1 MKKIVTSKFFVL
13 GLAIFMVISILGT
26 SLAPAGTIFAEAG
39 VSTGLDESSDA
50 AAQAERI
57 NVADA
62 TYTAA
67 EFILKGGVQSD
78 WQAIGLAQAGY
89 KLPAGYRLALE
100 KKVKDAEGNFANV
113 TDYARIVLAVRAVGA
128 DPTNFAGSGT
138 TPGYN
143 LIEKIYNHDKI
154 SGQTLNNPVY
164 ALLALDSGKYNIP
177 YNAKWTADKLIA
189 EILSKQNQ
197 DGGFALTTGASEP
210 DMTAIALTALAAHK
224 RNPEAYTAGLQAV
237 SWLSNAQDSHGG
249 YGDSAE
255 SAAQAILGLTSFGID
270 PSGLEYTKNK
280 VNLIGNLLSYRLAD
294 GSFAHS
300 RGGSSNILATEQG
313 LQALVAYNLLYK
325 GSNSKLYDFS
335 KSSVQNAL
343 IYAPVTVEGPKSTL
357 AQGYGYASNVLGAL
371 EKLALQTNLPI
382 TNPSGAYVTGIGNIP
397 AGSYGGY
404 DGWMYAVSRNSQWIN
419 PDVGMSDFALKD
431 SDQVL
436 VYYAGDD
443 TKLVDSVT
451 VSKASLKEGDS
462 FTVVV
467 TSKTWKWDAVTNTS
481 SPVTAKASGVQVQI
495 GNRIVTTNAKGEALF
510 SGNVPAGDYKLTVT
524 GYREGKAPSI
534 AKYTQDLKVIPKNV
548 TASLTVEGPQGLIG
562 EGTLKASNALEALKQ
577 LGLSNDFKVDITKS
591 SYGNFVSG
599 IHGVTQGLYDGWWS
613 FVVWRSGEWIYPS
626 VGMDAFE
633 LQESDRVLVYYA
645 GETTQVVDTAV
656 VSSAQPKPGEA
667 FTVTVSQKKWVWNK
681 DTFTSDPVTSPAA
694 GVQVLIGDQ
703 KAITNA
709 KGVAA
714 FDQGLPANT
723 YTIIVT
729 GYAKD
734 RVPSVARYTQS
745 LNIASDVIAPV
756 KATATISVVGDNKK
770 GTILN
775 STTVSLKEGE
785 TAYSLLIS
793 QLGDKV
799 VSSGNAGSKYV
810 KSIDGLSEFDGGPSS
825 GWKYKTNRDAD
836 PSISADSYILENGDI
851 LYWYYSSGE

>member
-1 MKKIVTSKFFVL
+1 MKKIFSSKFFVL

-26 SLAPAGTIFAEAG
+26 SLAPAGTIFAESGA
-39 VSTGLDESSDA
+39 STGLEASNDSA
-50 AAQAERI
+50 ANAERI

-89 KLPAGYRLALE
+89 KLPASYLLALE
-100 KKVKDAEGNFANV
+100 NKVKAAEGNFANV
-113 TDYARIVLAVRAVGA
+113 TETARIVLAVRAIGA
-128 DPTNFAGSGT
+128 DPTNFAGSET

-177 YNAKWTADKLIA
+177 YNAKWTVDKLVA

-224 RNPEAYTAGLQAV
+224 NSPEAYTAGLQAV
-237 SWLSNAQDSHGG
+237 AWLSNAQDAHGG

-255 SAAQAILGLTSFGID
+255 STAQAILGLTSFGVD

-280 VNLIGNLLSYRLAD
+280 VSLIADLLSYRLAD

-300 RGGSSNILATEQG
+300 RGGSSNVLSTEQG
-313 LQALVAYNLLYK
+313 LQALVAYNLLHK

-335 KSSVQNAL
+335 KSSVQNSL
-343 IYAPVTVEGPKSTL
+343 IYAPVTIEGPNSTL
-357 AQGYGYASNVLGAL
+357 AQGYGYAGNALEAL
-371 EKLALQTNLPI
+371 EKLALQKNLPI
-382 TNPSGAYVTGIGNIP
+382 TNPSGAYVTGIGNVLG
-397 AGSYGGY
+397 GSYGGY
-404 DGWMYAVSRNSQWIN
+404 DGWMYVVSRDGQWVN

-451 VSKASLKEGDS
+451 VSKSSPKEGDS

-467 TSKTWKWDAVTNTS
+467 TSKTWKWDAATNTS
-481 SPVTAKASGVQVQI
+481 SPVTTKAAGVQVQI

-510 SGNVPAGDYKLTVT
+510 SGNVPAGDYKLTIT
-524 GYREGKAPSI
+524 GYREGKAPSV

-548 TASLTVEGPQGLIG
+548 TASLTVEGPQGMIG
-562 EGTLKASNALEALKQ
+562 EGTIKASNALEALQQ
-577 LGLSNDFKVDITKS
+577 LGLSNAFKVDITKS
-591 SYGNFVSG
+591 SYGTFVSG
-599 IHGVTQGLYDGWWS
+599 IDGITQGLYDGWWS

-645 GETTQVVDTAV
+645 GETTQVVDSAI
-656 VSSAQPKPGEA
+656 VSSSQPKPGEA
-667 FTVTVSQKKWVWNK
+667 FTVTVSQKKWVWNNA
-681 DTFTSDPVTSPAA
+681 TFTSDPVTSPAA
-694 GVQVLIGDQ
+694 GVEVSIGD
-703 KAITNA
+703 KKVITNA
-709 KGVAA
+709 KGVAT
-714 FDQGLPANT
+714 FDEGLPANT

-729 GYAKD
+729 GYGKAN
-734 RVPSVARYTQS
+734 VPSVARYTQS
-745 LNIASDVIAPV
+745 LNVGSADITPA
-756 KATATISVVGDNKK
+756 KANATISVIGDSKK

-775 STTVSLKEGE
+775 STTVALKEGE
-785 TAYSLLIS
+785 TAFSLLIS

-799 VSSGNAGSKYV
+799 VSSGIAGSKYV
-810 KSIDGLSEFDGGPSS
+810 KSIDGLAEFDGGQSS
-825 GWKYKTNRDAD
+825 GWKFKTNRDAD
-836 PSISADSYILENGDI
+836 PSISADSYILQNGDT

>member
-1 MKKIVTSKFFVL
+1 MRDF
-13 GLAIFMVISILGT
+13 
-26 SLAPAGTIFAEAG
+26 
-39 VSTGLDESSDA
+39 
-50 AAQAERI
+50 
-57 NVADA
+57 
-62 TYTAA
+62 
-67 EFILKGGVQSD
+67 KG
-78 WQAIGLAQAGY
+78 
-89 KLPAGYRLALE
+89 
-100 KKVKDAEGNFANV
+100 F
-113 TDYARIVLAVRAVGA
+113 
-128 DPTNFAGSGT
+128 
-138 TPGYN
+138 
-143 LIEKIYNHDKI
+143 
-154 SGQTLNNPVY
+154 
-164 ALLALDSGKYNIP
+164 
-177 YNAKWTADKLIA
+177 
-189 EILSKQNQ
+189 
-197 DGGFALTTGASEP
+197 
-210 DMTAIALTALAAHK
+210 
-224 RNPEAYTAGLQAV
+224 
-237 SWLSNAQDSHGG
+237 
-249 YGDSAE
+249 
-255 SAAQAILGLTSFGID
+255 
-270 PSGLEYTKNK
+270 
-280 VNLIGNLLSYRLAD
+280 
-294 GSFAHS
+294 
-300 RGGSSNILATEQG
+300 
-313 LQALVAYNLLYK
+313 
-325 GSNSKLYDFS
+325 
-335 KSSVQNAL
+335 
-343 IYAPVTVEGPKSTL
+343 
-357 AQGYGYASNVLGAL
+357 
-371 EKLALQTNLPI
+371 
-382 TNPSGAYVTGIGNIP
+382 
-397 AGSYGGY
+397 
-404 DGWMYAVSRNSQWIN
+404 
-419 PDVGMSDFALKD
+419 
-431 SDQVL
+431 
-436 VYYAGDD
+436 
-443 TKLVDSVT
+443 
-451 VSKASLKEGDS
+451 
-462 FTVVV
+462 
-467 TSKTWKWDAVTNTS
+467 
-481 SPVTAKASGVQVQI
+481 
-495 GNRIVTTNAKGEALF
+495 
-510 SGNVPAGDYKLTVT
+510 
-524 GYREGKAPSI
+524 
-534 AKYTQDLKVIPKNV
+534 
-548 TASLTVEGPQGLIG
+548 
-562 EGTLKASNALEALKQ
+562 NALEALQQ

-703 KAITNA
+703 KVITNA